1 MEVYSMLNVILV
13 VALALL
19 IVGAILFILV
29 PVNEAVN
36 FKLLGVVLMALA
48 LSVIVIVAFRENME
62 SRRLIISYMLS
73 GV

>member
-73 GV
+73 GI